1 MHCSLKCNATESN
14 CTNNNGRNKDRGI
27 TVTHWDQFY
36 TCMGS
41 QFVSGVTLK
50 HKRVWRPPVSRKE
63 GRRTLT
69 ENKTPNWT
77 AASSTAV
84 FLTFNSETRHVSVT
98 WRKHCW
104 LTRLILCPW
113 RHYKSALPGH
123 WYLWLD
129 IESDIRNSQ
138 IQTDSTRGEVAFHI
152 RGSLFFFFFNMK
164 LKSGAE

>member
-1 MHCSLKCNATESN
+1 
-14 CTNNNGRNKDRGI
+14 
-27 TVTHWDQFY
+27 
-36 TCMGS
+36 MGS
-41 QFVSGVTLK
+41 QFVSGVTL
-50 HKRVWRPPVSRKE
+50 RPPVSRKE
-63 GRRTLT
+63 VCRILT

-129 IESDIRNSQ
+129 TESDIRNSK

-152 RGSLFFFFFNMK
+152 RGSLLFIYFFLLLHETK
-164 LKSGAE
+164 IWGRVKITLHKTRDKIYLKCLGVD